1 MFAEP
6 EAGLRAQEG
15 AQGKKTPPRPKSR
28 KGSTK
33 FASYAPAGAEPLSRR
48 NSFVCQTTPHFGST
62 SRRGSYSVGGYCTLF
77 CRTCKGVFVIF
88 LTKFSSGTSACRA
101 HPNPPGAEPPAPHSA
116 RCRHRAVHPVSRG
129 TPVSSLP
136 VRLDRQDQKPF
147 RMCSTP
153 HTKGLFLPVLS
164 SHKRD
169 SHQTS
174 SIIAVSAASPRRMP
188 VRVIRV

>member
-88 LTKFSSGTSACRA
+88 LTKFLLRYLLEGAPGSAR
-101 HPNPPGAEPPAPHSA
+101 PTGAPCPEPSTAPAPVTGP
-116 RCRHRAVHPVSRG
+116 RTWTPCTPLVSR
-129 TPVSSLP
+129 LP
-136 VRLDRQDQKPF
+136 VRQDQKPF

-153 HTKGLFLPVLS
+153 HTKGLLS
-164 SHKRD
+164 YIS
-169 SHQTS
+169 SLYQTS
-174 SIIAVSAASPRRMP
+174 SIIAVSAASPRRTP
-188 VRVIRV
+188 VRVMRV